1 MTPEPAKED
10 ARVRMPRAD
19 FITSLALIV
28 VGVGMLWGALE
39 MPRFEQRN
47 INPYSIPGIVP
58 AILSVIL
65 LLLALLLL
73 GRACREGGFRLRAG
87 KQPASSI
94 LFSSASLTMLLTL
107 ALGLIYAIGLVGTL
121 PFWAATFIFVTVF
134 ILIFGWS
141 LARPG
146 RRWLLLLTAVL
157 QGAAVAAAVT
167 LVFQDIFLVT
177 LP

>member
-1 MTPEPAKED
+1 MTPEPAND
-10 ARVRMPRAD
+10 DPRARMPRAD
-19 FITSLALIV
+19 FLTSIVLIV
-28 VGVGMLWGALE
+28 LGVGMLWGALE

-47 INPYSIPGIVP
+47 VP
-58 AILSVIL
+58 AILAVIM

-73 GRACREGGFRLRAG
+73 GRACRQGGYRLAAG
-87 KQPASSI
+87 DQPASSI
-94 LFSSASLTMLLTL
+94 VFSASSLTMLLTL
-107 ALGLIYAIGLVGTL
+107 ALGLIYAIGLVGSL
-121 PFWAATFIFVTVF
+121 PFWAATLIFVTVF
-134 ILIFGWS
+134 ILIFEWP

-146 RRWLLLLTAVL
+146 RRWLLLLTAAL